1 MKAKIIIV
9 EDHEPIRNELKILL
23 SKYGYE
29 IIVLDRFDTVVE
41 DCLREDVDLI
51 LLDINL
57 PFYDGYYAVSYTHLT
72 LPTKYRSLL
81 LQVGI
86 ARWMS

>member
-29 IIVLDRFDTVVE
+29 IKAPTEFNNIV
-41 DCLREDVDLI
+41 
-51 LLDINL
+51 NQ
-57 PFYDGYYAVSYTHLT
+57 
-72 LPTKYRSLL
+72 KYRSLL

>member
-29 IIVLDRFDTVVE
+29 IIVLDH
-41 DCLREDVDLI
+41 LI
-51 LLDINL
+51 QLL
-57 PFYDGYYAVSYTHLT
+57 
-72 LPTKYRSLL
+72 K
-81 LQVGI
+81 I
-86 ARWMS
+86 A